1 MNDER
6 PADDLRNFWQ
16 NQNVPPF
23 RMSSDEIRKRIEQ
36 HHRCFRRGTTAS
48 YTCAFLAIAGT
59 ILWLFAFPNLVQRIG
74 SILTALG
81 AGYIVYQ
88 IRLSQLLKRSAE
100 VAAERMGNTASVEF
114 YRTELQQRHD
124 FHSGIWLWSRLI
136 IFTPGPLIFI
146 IGDQVAHPDK
156 IHNYVVIGVYFA
168 VLAMGVYLQRR
179 EANRLQSEINEVEKL
194 QSNHP

>member
-1 MNDER
+1 MNDEQ
-6 PADDLRNFWQ
+6 PTDDLRDFWQ

-23 RMSSDEIRKRIEQ
+23 RMSSDEIKKGIDQ
-36 HHRCFRRGTTAS
+36 LDRCFRRGTTAS

-59 ILWLFAFPNLVQRIG
+59 ILWLFAFPNLIQRIG

-81 AGYIVYQ
+81 AGYIIYQ

-114 YRTELQQRHD
+114 YRTELKQRHD

-136 IFTPGPLIFI
+136 IFAPGPLIFI
-146 IGDQVAHPDK
+146 IGDQVAHPGK
-156 IHNYVVIGVYFA
+156 IHNYVVIGVYLA

-194 QSNHP
+194 QSDQS